1 MFPNKPVHK
10 NIQKRVQLRLSLK
23 PERPEIGIQ
32 SQDR

>member
-23 PERPEIGIQ
+23 PEIGIQ